1 MKLHPSDWQN
11 AVYLQGLAGETPAFA
26 VGWDEL
32 ERQASEALE
41 AGPRGYVWGGAGSG
55 DTMRA
60 NLDAFRRWRL
70 VPRHLRDTSDRELAV
85 EVLGTRLAAPV
96 MLAPIGVQEIVHPDG
111 ELGSAR
117 GAAAAGLP
125 LVAST
130 AASRSLEAVA
140 AEHGDLPRW
149 FQLYWPKDP
158 ELMRSLVGRAEAAGY
173 GAIVVTLDT
182 IHLGYRPTD
191 LATGDLPFIRGVGI
205 AQFTEDPVFR
215 ARLAKPPEEDIGAAV
230 GEWLGLVN
238 EVITWDDLPELRSAT
253 SLPILLKGI
262 LDADDARRAREAGV
276 DGVIVSNHGG
286 RQVDGAVA
294 ALDALPEVAGEV
306 GGDLAVLF
314 DSGIRGGADA
324 AKALALGAEAILLG
338 RPYLWG
344 LALGGAEGVEH
355 VLRMLLAELDLTMA
369 LCGASTVAELSPDL
383 LRRPAR

>member
-1 MKLHPSDWQN
+1 MKMHPSDWQN
-11 AVYLQGLAGETPAFA
+11 AVYLQGLAGEAPAFP

-32 ERQASEALE
+32 EKQASEALE
-41 AGPRGYVWGGAGSG
+41 PGPRGYVWGGAGSG

-70 VPRHLRDTSDRELAV
+70 VPRHLRDTGDRDLAV

-96 MLAPIGVQEIVHPDG
+96 MLAPVGVQEIVHPDG
-111 ELGSAR
+111 ELASAR

-191 LATGDLPFIRGVGI
+191 LATGYLPFIRGVGI

-215 ARLAKPPEEDIGAAV
+215 ARLAKPPEEDVGAAV

-238 EVITWDDLPELRSAT
+238 EVITWEDLPELRAAT
-253 SLPILLKGI
+253 HLPILLKGI

-286 RQVDGAVA
+286 RQVDGAIA
-294 ALDALPEVAGEV
+294 ALDALPDVAGEV
-306 GGDLAVLF
+306 GGDMAVLF

-344 LALGGAEGVEH
+344 LTLGGAEGVEH

-369 LCGASTVAELSPDL
+369 LCGASTVAELTPDL
-383 LRRPAR
+383 LRHSAR